1 MQQAALLFGVLI
13 LNPELLMLAVV
24 LTSLVV
30 AAKG

>member
-1 MQQAALLFGVLI
+1 VNQAALIIGVLI

>member
-1 MQQAALLFGVLI
+1 MNALSILSMLI
-13 LNPELLMLAVV
+13 LNPGLLMLAVV